1 MGLPPDWVSCH
12 LYNDYEMSRKV
23 QEKLGFVYINILTDI
38 VVFKTDAVTFTC

>member
-23 QEKLGFVYINILTDI
+23 QEKLGFLSGQSGD
-38 VVFKTDAVTFTC
+38 FFLCA